1 MDESTGRAARLLRR
15 LAPAPRLSTLLR
27 LLTAA
32 LVAVVTLLL
41 GASPA
46 LAHTRLVNSDPADG
60 ASLSAA
66 PEAVSLTFSENVEAE
81 FATVSVVG
89 PDGTNHQTGPL
100 SAADGVV
107 RTAVSPLGPAGRYE
121 IGYRVVSD
129 DGHPVQGVVAFTLTT
144 PGPAAAPSPAAA
156 APATTQVDP
165 QGGLQQD
172 DRGSAAWLWIVG
184 GVVLV
189 GAGTVAALRLGS
201 RT

>member
-1 MDESTGRAARLLRR
+1 MDEPTGRGARLLRV
-15 LAPAPRLSTLLR
+15 LAPDGLGTLLR
-27 LLTAA
+27 LLAAA

-46 LAHTRLVNSDPADG
+46 LAHTRLVSSDPADG

-66 PEAVSLTFSENVEAE
+66 PEAVSLTFSENIEAE
-81 FATVSVVG
+81 FATVGVVG
-89 PDGTNHQTGPL
+89 PDGRNYQAGQL

-129 DGHPVQGVVAFTLTT
+129 DGHPVQGVVSFTLTT
-144 PGPAAAPSPAAA
+144 PGPAAAASPAA

-165 QGGLQQD
+165 QAGAQRDGG
-172 DRGSAAWLWIVG
+172 GSAAWLWIVG

>member
-46 LAHTRLVNSDPADG
+46 LAHTRLVSSDPADG
-60 ASLSAA
+60 ASLSTA
-66 PEAVSLTFSENVEAE
+66 PEAVSLTFSENIKAE

-89 PDGTNHQTGPL
+89 PDGTNHQTGEL

-121 IGYRVVSD
+121 ISYRVVSD

-165 QGGLQQD
+165 QAGAQQD

-184 GVVLV
+184 AVVLV

>member
-1 MDESTGRAARLLRR
+1 MDEPTGRGARLLGG
-15 LAPAPRLSTLLR
+15 LARAPRPRTLLR
-27 LLTAA
+27 LLAA
-32 LVAVVTLLL
+32 SLVAVVTLLL

-46 LAHTRLVNSDPADG
+46 LAHTRLVSSDPADG
-60 ASLSAA
+60 VSLSAA
-66 PEAVSLTFSENVEAE
+66 PEAVSLTFSENIGAE
-81 FATVSVVG
+81 FATVGVVG
-89 PDGTNHQTGPL
+89 PDGRNYQAGPL

-129 DGHPVQGVVAFTLTT
+129 DGHPVQGVVSFTLTT

-165 QGGLQQD
+165 QAGAQRDGG
-172 DRGSAAWLWIVG
+172 GSAAWLWIVG